1 MKVNV
6 RCFGSLAEKIGS
18 TLTASLEERST
29 LRDLLLSL
37 GVDPEGIS
45 VLVLNGRQVTAEV
58 ALREGDSVMLVP
70 PVIGGCWSRGGET
83 TEYKTAEYKRKRY
96 DTAPFKGGMRFG

>member
-18 TLTASLEERST
+18 TVTASLEEGAT

-37 GVDPEGIS
+37 GADPEGIS
-45 VLVLNGRQVTAEV
+45 VLVLNGRQVTVEA
-58 ALREGDSVMLVP
+58 ALQDGDNVMLVP
-70 PVIGGCWSRGGET
+70 PVIGG
-83 TEYKTAEYKRKRY
+83 YL
-96 DTAPFKGGMRFG
+96 